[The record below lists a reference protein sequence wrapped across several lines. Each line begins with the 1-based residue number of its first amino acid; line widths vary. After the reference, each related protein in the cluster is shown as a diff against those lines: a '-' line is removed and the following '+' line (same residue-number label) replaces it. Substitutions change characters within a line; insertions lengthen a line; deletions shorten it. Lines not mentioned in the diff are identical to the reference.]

1 LITKILLENLFQ
13 FFLFIIKYLIYFN
26 FVKKKKIDFFIVTIN
41 ILYILLKMPNNSQD
55 SPFGSNIS
63 IEQST
68 REQNNNCL
76 LLGIVLII
84 VILFIVFI

>member
-26 FVKKKKIDFFIVTIN
+26 FVKKIDFFIVTIN

>member
-1 LITKILLENLFQ
+1 
-13 FFLFIIKYLIYFN
+13 
-26 FVKKKKIDFFIVTIN
+26 
-41 ILYILLKMPNNSQD
+41 MPNNSQD